1 LAEEELRSQLGCDNA
16 CAFELGAVGSNMF
29 RGMVM
34 ADVAKIARA
43 VDLVVSISLAIT
55 TGHPGVVNSIAVI
68 KGFF

>member
-1 LAEEELRSQLGCDNA
+1 LAEEEARSQLGCDNT
-16 CAFELGAVGSNMF
+16 CSLELGAVGSKMF

-55 TGHPGVVNSIAVI
+55 IGHPGVVNSIAVI